1 MAFNI
6 REISNLSGT
15 LLIFVFHALKVELS
29 LRRYPEAKLTELSVL
44 AAAAF
49 EGDGFLL
56 AAVGSDPTLNVSY
69 HRAQMIAATMAGK
82 IVVAEDAQDGS
93 VVGVALWFPPGITM
107 FASEDQDRIAFQP
120 FITKCPP
127 SIQTWWNDH
136 FLVEHPKSCQRM
148 FGRNWFNNAW
158 QLELLAIAPGHQ
170 GKGIG
175 SALVRDGQQRIFKER
190 KLIYLDT
197 QKEQNQVR
205 FYQRLGF
212 VLRGKY
218 EFNSNSGGFPLFCMT
233 AARYTL

>member
-1 MAFNI
+1 MGIFLGLWGYDAS
-6 REISNLSGT
+6 SNQ
-15 LLIFVFHALKVELS
+15 
-29 LRRYPEAKLTELSVL
+29 PP
-44 AAAAF
+44 
-49 EGDGFLL
+49 DGFLL
-56 AAVGSDPTLNVSY
+56 AAVGNDPTLNVSY

-158 QLELLAIAPGHQ
+158 QLELLAIGPGHQ

-197 QKEQNQVR
+197 QKEQNVR
-205 FYQRLGF
+205 ALYLCSIGNPRRRNCISKHSRLGF
-212 VLRGKY
+212 ISALASFSVVNTSSIVIAETFLC
-218 EFNSNSGGFPLFCMT
+218 F
-233 AARYTL
+233 A

>member
-93 VVGVALWFPPGITM
+93 VVGVALWFPPGITI
-107 FASEDQDRIAFQP
+107 EDQDRIAFQP

-175 SALVRDGQQRIFKER
+175 SAL
-190 KLIYLDT
+190 
-197 QKEQNQVR
+197 KEQNVR

>member
-6 REISNLSGT
+6 REISNLS
-15 LLIFVFHALKVELS
+15 
-29 LRRYPEAKLTELSVL
+29 EAKLTELSVL

-56 AAVGSDPTLNVSY
+56 AAVGNDPTLNVSY

-82 IVVAEDAQDGS
+82 IVVAEDAQDES
-93 VVGVALWFPPGITM
+93 VIGVALWFPPGITM
-107 FASEDQDRIAFQP
+107 FASEDQDRIALGGMTTF
-120 FITKCPP
+120 
-127 SIQTWWNDH
+127 WWNTPSRAKECLD
-136 FLVEHPKSCQRM
+136 
-148 FGRNWFNNAW
+148 
-158 QLELLAIAPGHQ
+158 
-170 GKGIG
+170 GIG
-175 SALVRDGQQRIFKER
+175 STTLGNLNYWRLRQVIKARALDLPLFVM
-190 KLIYLDT
+190 
-197 QKEQNQVR
+197 KEQNVR